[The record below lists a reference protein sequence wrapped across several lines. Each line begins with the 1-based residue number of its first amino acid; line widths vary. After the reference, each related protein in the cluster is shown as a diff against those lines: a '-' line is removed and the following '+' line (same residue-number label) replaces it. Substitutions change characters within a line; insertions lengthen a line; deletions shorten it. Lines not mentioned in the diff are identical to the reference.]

1 MKARSAALI
10 IDKCGGA
17 KPLPLLLRRLLFF
30 PLLFLLLGFLFF
42 CQRPFR
48 FRVGLVFWA
57 LAGLCVRWAIGPLL
71 IRLPLAI
78 LIGFLLIRLPLSGL
92 ICLLLI
98 RLPLAI
104 LIGFLLIRLTLASL
118 IGLLFIRLALAG
130 LIGLLLILLLF
141 AGLI

>member
-42 CQRPFR
+42 CQRPFW
-48 FRVGLVFWA
+48 FRLGLVFWA

-71 IRLPLAI
+71 IRLPLASS
-78 LIGFLLIRLPLSGL
+78 IG
-92 ICLLLI
+92 LLLI
-98 RLPLAI
+98 L
-104 LIGFLLIRLTLASL
+104 
-118 IGLLFIRLALAG
+118 LLFAS

-141 AGLI
+141 ASLIGLLLILLPLASPIGLLLILLLFASL

>member
-42 CQRPFR
+42 RQRPFW
-48 FRVGLVFWA
+48 FRLGLVFLA

-71 IRLPLAI
+71 IRLPLAS
-78 LIGFLLIRLPLSGL
+78 P
-92 ICLLLI
+92 
-98 RLPLAI
+98 
-104 LIGFLLIRLTLASL
+104 
-118 IGLLFIRLALAG
+118 
-130 LIGLLLILLLF
+130 IGLLLILLLF
-141 AGLI
+141 ARLIGLLLSLLPLASPIRLLLILLPLAGLIALLLILLPLSRRV